1 MLKERTEKILKDEA
15 NKELEK
21 RIERGINAEIVYV
34 PVVIERDN
42 EGKVGCITSFTNHII
57 PSEN

>member
-21 RIERGINAEIVYV
+21 RINRGVNAEIVYV
-34 PVVIERDN
+34 PIVIERN
-42 EGKVGCITSFTNHII
+42 SEGQVGCITNFNGLII

>member
-34 PVVIERDN
+34 PVIIERDS